1 MQSLSMLLTFL
12 VGAGLVLQIGFNAAV
27 GRALGG
33 AIYGTLANFIVGTI
47 ALSTFFLVSR
57 QAWPAREAMASIPV
71 WAWLGGLC
79 GAAYVAIATFAGPRL
94 GALLLLALTVGGQM
108 VASVVVDHYGLLGF
122 PQHPIT
128 LTRVIGIA
136 LLLAGVWLVAA
147 R

>member
-1 MQSLSMLLTFL
+1 MQSLSMLLTFI

-33 AIYGTLANFIVGTI
+33 PLYGTLANFIVGTL
-47 ALSTFFLVSR
+47 ALATFFLVSR
-57 QAWPAREAMASIPV
+57 QAWPAREALASVPA

-79 GAAYVAIATFAGPRL
+79 GASYVAIATFAGPRL

-108 VASVVVDHYGLLGF
+108 VASVIVDHYGLLGF
-122 PQHPIT
+122 TQHPIT
-128 LTRVIGIA
+128 PTRILGIG